1 MVSKKKA
8 DGKDSNYLTQFKFNP
23 PRRIKFH
30 DRFALRRPGIAK
42 PERRLLSKLLNAKR
56 FKSSK
61 LSKKIVQCLADA
73 RMRKNLIFEKVRF
86 CAQRHGDRQ
95 LINDLVR
102 VYAVKRRA

>member
-1 MVSKKKA
+1 MPSYSDQERHWRQGLK
-8 DGKDSNYLTQFKFNP
+8 LFNP
-23 PRRIKFH
+23 LRRIKFH
-30 DRFALRRPGIAK
+30 DRFALGRPGIAK

-61 LSKKIVQCLADA
+61 LPEKIVQRLADA
-73 RMRKNLIFEKVRF
+73 RMRKNLVFEKVRLR
-86 CAQRHGDRQ
+86 AQRHGDRQ